1 MIIISHYLTI
11 KEIPN
16 KSYGV
21 SSCHEASFQCQPHPT
36 NDIQERG
43 KSELSTTIL
52 FSMNSRRSSFYRTH
66 KRLIVIT
73 FLPSIRSYLLL
84 PSCGSR
90 TNFLPTVSPEGIQSQ
105 PLAPLEIERV
115 LLHAIPPATV
125 RLSRVSHCHFV
136 SFNRSSFFLPSTSSP
151 LPRLFCHT
159 QFPFFNSPSSLC
171 HCALL

>member
-1 MIIISHYLTI
+1 MTITSFGLCIIQQPL
-11 KEIPN
+11 
-16 KSYGV
+16 
-21 SSCHEASFQCQPHPT
+21 CHEASFQCQPHPT

>member
-16 KSYGV
+16 KFYGV

-115 LLHAIPPATV
+115 LSACHSARNCPPQP
-125 RLSRVSHCHFV
+125 RVSL
-136 SFNRSSFFLPSTSSP
+136 SF
-151 LPRLFCHT
+151 RLF
-159 QFPFFNSPSSLC
+159 QSFIFFFAFDIFSPPTSL
-171 HCALL
+171 LSYSVSIL